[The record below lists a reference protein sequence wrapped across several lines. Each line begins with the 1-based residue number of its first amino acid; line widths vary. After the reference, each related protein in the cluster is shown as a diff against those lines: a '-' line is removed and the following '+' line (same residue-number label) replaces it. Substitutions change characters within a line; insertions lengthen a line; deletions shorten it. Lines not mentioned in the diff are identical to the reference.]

1 MNLREAKR
9 QKSARGFLVE
19 YMVSHPTNG
28 EADRAFLSAKFP
40 LKGCS
45 FRTWMNLSSMPLSMK
60 KSVGFVVFCVAGF
73 WVGYA
78 MGLPFFKSPLKAEAA
93 PISKD
98 AVQMEEKH
106 SDFIS
111 FASTVGEAQVAVKK
125 NEATRPKPATLLN
138 PAPEIAGLSLPQVQ
152 ARLEQMNGML
162 ATATTDELEQSL
174 VARWAKLDPIGA
186 AEFAADAV
194 AQGGNPRLLQI
205 ASKAWAKTDPA
216 GASQWAASL
225 DSPLARDT
233 ALGQIFNTW
242 SSMNPAQAASAIA
255 ALPMGSA
262 QTVATSAVA
271 KNFATA
277 NLDTSLQW
285 AEGLS
290 GPAQLA
296 ATREIINLWSSTD
309 PMATGAWI
317 MQQGSPQLRSE
328 ALRQLAGNWV
338 SRDPGAAID
347 YAQTI
352 SDASLR
358 HGFVQ
363 SAMNRFAT
371 MDPVAAANWLSSD
384 AARPHASSLI
394 GSVSSRWAAFEPS
407 SAAGWASSITDTALR
422 DKALSA
428 VSRSWSQTNP
438 AEAAQWVGSLKD
450 VQARDVATAAF
461 SVELAKAN
469 PASAAQWASRISD
482 PAKLS
487 SSLNRIVKDW
497 KKVDPQAAQTFVLS
511 STAIPNHLRERLQR

>member
-1 MNLREAKR
+1 M
-9 QKSARGFLVE
+9 
-19 YMVSHPTNG
+19 H
-28 EADRAFLSAKFP
+28 LS
-40 LKGCS
+40 L
-45 FRTWMNLSSMPLSMK
+45 MPLFMK
-60 KSVGFVVFCVAGF
+60 KSVGFVLFCMAGF

-78 MGLPFFKSPLKAEAA
+78 MGLPFFKSALKAEAS
-93 PISKD
+93 PISKG
-98 AVQMEEKH
+98 AVHMEENRG
-106 SDFIS
+106 DFVS
-111 FASTVGEAQVAVKK
+111 FASTVGEPQVPVKK
-125 NEATRPKPATLLN
+125 SAANGPKPASPLN
-138 PAPEIAGLSLPQVQ
+138 PANEIAGLSLPQVQ

-162 ATATTDELEQSL
+162 ATSTTDELEQSL

-194 AQGGNPRLLQI
+194 AQGGNPRLLQT

-216 GASQWAASL
+216 GASQWAATL

-242 SSMNPAQAASAIA
+242 SLTNPAQAASAIA
-255 ALPMGSA
+255 SLPMGSA

-271 KNFATA
+271 KNFAMA
-277 NLDTSLQW
+277 NLDASLQW

-296 ATREIINLWSSTD
+296 ATREIINLWSTTD

-317 MQQGSPQLRSE
+317 MQQDSPQLRSE

-352 SDASLR
+352 SDAALR
-358 HGFVQ
+358 DEFVQ

-371 MDPVAAANWLSSD
+371 MDPMAAANWLSSD
-384 AARPHASSLI
+384 AARPHAPSLV
-394 GSVSSRWAAFEPS
+394 GSVSSRWAAFDPS

-422 DKALSA
+422 NKALSA
-428 VSRSWSQTNP
+428 VSRSWSQSNP
-438 AEAAQWVGSLKD
+438 TEAAQWVGSLKD

-461 SVELAKAN
+461 SVEMAKTN
-469 PASAAQWASRISD
+469 PSTAVQWASRISD
-482 PAKLS
+482 PVKLS
-487 SSLNRIVKDW
+487 SSLNRIVNDW
-497 KKVDPQAAQTFVLS
+497 KKIDPQAARTFVLS
-511 STAIPNHLRERLQR
+511 STAIPVNLRERLLR